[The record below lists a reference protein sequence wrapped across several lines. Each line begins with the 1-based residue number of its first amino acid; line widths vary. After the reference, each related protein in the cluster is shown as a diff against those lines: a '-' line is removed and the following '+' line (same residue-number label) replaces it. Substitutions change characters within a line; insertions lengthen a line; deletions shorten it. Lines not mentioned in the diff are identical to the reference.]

1 VQPTPSFEKR
11 LLPLLP
17 HLNERQKRL
26 AAALEAKTFGHGGV
40 SQVSRATGLSRVT
53 LHKAIRELKKP
64 SLGMRVRRSGGGRKR
79 EADRQPG
86 LTKTLSRL
94 VESSTRGDPMSSLLW
109 TCKSTRELA
118 GALEKEGYAV
128 SHPTVAVLLKEMG
141 YSLQANQKTLEGT
154 DHPDRDRQ
162 FHYLNHCVGRCL
174 KEGLPVISVDTKK
187 KELIGRYHNKG
198 ETWQPKGEPEKV
210 LVHDFIDPEIPKAI
224 PYGVYDVGMNQG
236 WVNVGCDHDTAT
248 FAMES
253 IRRWWRKMGQPVYPH
268 TGSLLI
274 CADAGGSNGYRIRL
288 WKVELQKF
296 VDETG
301 LAVTVCHLPPGTSKW
316 NKVEHR
322 LFSHISMNWRGRP
335 LVSHEVVVKLIGA
348 TKTKTGLKVKAKLDK
363 GKYPRK
369 IKVSDEEMASLNIQ
383 PHEFHG
389 EWNYTIRPKKQ
400 KSGK

>member
-1 VQPTPSFEKR
+1 MQAVPSFEKR
-11 LLPLLP
+11 LLTLLP

-26 AAALEAKTFGHGGV
+26 AAALEAKTFGHGGM
-40 SQVSRATGLSRVT
+40 SQVSRVTGMSRVT
-53 LHKAIRELKKP
+53 LHKAIGELKKP
-64 SLGMRVRRSGGGRKR
+64 SLELRVRMSGGGRKR
-79 EADRQPG
+79 EADRQSG

-118 GALEKEGYAV
+118 GTLEREGYTI
-128 SHPTVAVLLKEMG
+128 SHPTVATLLKEMG

-154 DHPDRDRQ
+154 DHPDRNRQ
-162 FHYLNHCVGRCL
+162 FHYLNDCVGRCL
-174 KEGLPVISVDTKK
+174 KEELPVISVDTKK
-187 KELIGRYHNKG
+187 KELIGLYHNKG
-198 ETWQPKGEPEKV
+198 ETWRPKGEPEKV
-210 LVHDFIDPEIPKAI
+210 MVHDFIDPEIPKAI
-224 PYGVYDVGMNQG
+224 PYGVYDVGKNQG

-253 IRRWWRKMGQPVYPH
+253 IRRWWRKMGQPVYPQAKR
-268 TGSLLI
+268 LLI

-296 VDETG
+296 VDESG
-301 LAVTVCHLPPGTSKW
+301 LVVTVCHLPPGTSKW
-316 NKVEHR
+316 NKIEHR

-335 LVSHEVVVKLIGA
+335 LISHEVVVKLIGA

-363 GKYPRK
+363 GKYPPK
-369 IKVSDEEMASLNIQ
+369 MKVSDAEMASLNIE

-389 EWNYTIRPKKQ
+389 EWNYTIRPRNQ
-400 KSGK
+400 KSKK